1 MVWGF
6 YVNAEL
12 HKITHKKD
20 KVQARMREARLK
32 ELLADT
38 ETVKKFATPTATR

>member
-6 YVNAEL
+6 FVNSEL

-38 ETVKKFATPTATR
+38 EKVKRYASPTATR